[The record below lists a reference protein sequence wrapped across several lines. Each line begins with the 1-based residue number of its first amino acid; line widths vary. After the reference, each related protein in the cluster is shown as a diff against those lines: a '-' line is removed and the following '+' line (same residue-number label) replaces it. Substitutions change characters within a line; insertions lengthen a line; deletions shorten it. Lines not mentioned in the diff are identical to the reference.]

1 MKRYIFGSFL
11 FLLTTSFFLA
21 ACDTRTEDET
31 AMDDT
36 DQVMKS
42 PHNNM
47 SDTSSYFWTYDR
59 DYTYAE
65 RDQFERDVKEAK
77 AKLDQEIA
85 RLESKAESSTGE
97 TKEWYNEKAE
107 DLKEERAELD
117 NNWKEFGNTTEENW
131 DDFKESVSSTW
142 NDIED
147 SWNDIEI
154 RIDADTDDM

>member
-36 DQVMKS
+36 DQVMES
-42 PHNNM
+42 QNNM
-47 SDTSSYFWTYDR
+47 TDTSKYFWTYDK

-65 RDQFERDVKEAK
+65 RDQFERDVKQAK

-117 NNWKEFGNTTEENW
+117 NNWKEFENATEENW
-131 DDFKESVSSTW
+131 DDFKESVSGTW

-154 RIDADTDDM
+154 RMDADTEDM